1 MSLARTFRL
10 IREGGLG
17 RYWRNMQSLGDAKA
31 GTYIGQDRMG
41 NKYYEDLN
49 EIPGRHRWVEFHQ
62 NGDVNASQV
71 EPAWHSWLHHI
82 QQEPPP
88 TNPRMQNRPTW
99 ESTPRENYTGSRGAF
114 KTYSTTKRKINQWEP
129 SVAQRS
135 A

>member
-1 MSLARTFRL
+1 
-10 IREGGLG
+10 
-17 RYWRNMQSLGDAKA
+17 MQSLGDAKA

-99 ESTPRENYTGSRGAF
+99 ESVSLFRQSIKAGRQAGHMISRSLL
-114 KTYSTTKRKINQWEP
+114 Y
-129 SVAQRS
+129 
-135 A
+135 